1 MLLLMFSDYGP
12 HSLYTYTCSVTG
24 VTATHT
30 HTHTFLCSERATATG
45 AEGERLKEGGSINK
59 SLVCLGTVISSL
71 GELALWLTGS
81 NNEGDNLHLSL
92 GHYLQHYQ
100 NCSVHRI
107 IIHVNY
113 VLVKPLN
120 AAESIVSLHSVFKI
134 QVFNSISLSPTQL
147 RCPVTVTRSHTF
159 HTETQSSP
167 GCSRIAWG
175 GTQRPSWLQVRYNVY
190 VCMYAYSNSA
200 CTVTVDSI
208 AFVWPKLIDFE

>member
-81 NNEGDNLHLSL
+81 NNKGDNLHLSL

-113 VLVKPLN
+113 VLVKPWMLQN
-120 AAESIVSLHSVFKI
+120 LLLVSIVFLKYKCSTLYLFRPLSWDVQSQSQEAIHSI
-134 QVFNSISLSPTQL
+134 PRLSPHLAAQ
-147 RCPVTVTRSHTF
+147 
-159 HTETQSSP
+159 
-167 GCSRIAWG
+167 G
-175 GTQRPSWLQVRYNVY
+175 
-190 VCMYAYSNSA
+190 
-200 CTVTVDSI
+200 
-208 AFVWPKLIDFE
+208 